1 MFKNQK
7 GITLV
12 EILASIALM
21 SIVVGVFLA
30 VFSNYLSMNNR
41 VEEEVDSQLLME
53 EASYYLQHD
62 QEVGN
67 LVVENAFK
75 CSSDQTN
82 KEMKLEIEFLAHK
95 YKAFS
100 AESTTQVYYTSSENE
115 TYGLDVHLVC
125 QQTEEI
131 EIYPI
136 HIQISR
142 TLNDGSKSMVTET
155 YKYISRV
162 EGKE

>member
-1 MFKNQK
+1 MFNNQK

-21 SIVVGVFLA
+21 SIVVAVFLA
-30 VFSNYLSMNNR
+30 IFSNYLSMNNR
-41 VEEEVDSQLLME
+41 VENEVDSQLLME
-53 EASYYLQHD
+53 EASYYLQND

-67 LVVENAFK
+67 LVMENSFT
-75 CSSDQTN
+75 CSSDQRN
-82 KEMKLEIEFLAHK
+82 EDMELDVELLAPK

-100 AESTTQVYYTSSENE
+100 TDFTTQVYYTSSKNE
-115 TYGLDVHLVC
+115 TYGLDVHLLC
-125 QQTEEI
+125 QQTKEI
-131 EIYPI
+131 DIYPI

-142 TLNDGSKSMVTET
+142 ILNDGSKSMITET

-162 EGKE
+162 EGNE